1 MIQVC
6 STTLA
11 LHPCAT
17 QFGIVGIDGLLRS
30 MWALIFSRE
39 ETVREAVVDA
49 VFNLYLRDPPG
60 NKDKCTVDMQTYSR
74 MQIRTCALLNKA
86 QVA

>member
-1 MIQVC
+1 
-6 STTLA
+6 
-11 LHPCAT
+11 
-17 QFGIVGIDGLLRS
+17 

-60 NKDKCTVDMQTYSR
+60 GWVGVNGGGK
-74 MQIRTCALLNKA
+74 
-86 QVA
+86 QVSIV